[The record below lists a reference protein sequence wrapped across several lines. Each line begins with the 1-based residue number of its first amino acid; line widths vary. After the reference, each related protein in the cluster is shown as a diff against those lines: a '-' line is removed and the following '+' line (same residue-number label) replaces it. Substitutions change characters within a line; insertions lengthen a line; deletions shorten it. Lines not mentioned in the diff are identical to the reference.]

1 MQTIAKEQGI
11 TQNMVRS
18 GAADNTRESVIRVHR
33 VGSITAGISLVAFGI
48 LFLLRLFTDLI
59 TYEMVFSLWPV
70 VLIGLGAEIL
80 MSNIKTENLK
90 YDKGAVA
97 LMMIMMIFASGMAI
111 ASEALSYAGTY
122 NL

>member
-18 GAADNTRESVIRVHR
+18 GSADNTRESVIRVHR
-33 VGSITAGISLVAFGI
+33 VGSITAGISMVAFGI

-59 TYEMVFSLWPV
+59 TYEMVFNLWPV

-80 MSNIKTENLK
+80 MSNMKTENLK

-97 LMMIMMIFASGMAI
+97 LM
-111 ASEALSYAGTY
+111 
-122 NL
+122 

>member
-18 GAADNTRESVIRVHR
+18 GSADNTRESVIRVHR